1 MASFAE
7 ISQKHFLPSPTTRS
21 AKGAFGQFQKNIF
34 PFVHTGVGSTRF
46 GGVSGNSQNILLSH
60 LLGGKKQ
67 VAERA
72 RKNRRKLSAAVAP
85 VHKKDTEVQY
95 LSLEKAC
102 AFLYNF

>member
-1 MASFAE
+1 MRKFLKN
-7 ISQKHFLPSPTTRS
+7 ISSLHLLLVLQRALLACFR
-21 AKGAFGQFQKNIF
+21 KNIF

-46 GGVSGNSQNILLSH
+46 GGVSGNSQNIFLSH

-67 VAERA
+67 AAERA

-85 VHKKDTEVQY
+85 VHKKDTEAQY